1 MILVTRLD
9 GSRFYVNAELIQSV
23 ESRPDTHIV
32 LVNGHS
38 FVVREPDLEVVERI
52 LAYRRGVYGGGS
64 GSGPQSHLRM
74 VQG

>member
-38 FVVREPDLEVVERI
+38 YIVRERDHEVVEEI
-52 LAYRRGVYGGGS
+52 LAYRRSTYGGGRVIPLPAH
-64 GSGPQSHLRM
+64 GQVG
-74 VQG
+74 